1 MRDNVR
7 IRVRGLVKY
16 FYYFKKDFAVFKWL
30 FTKRGFTKEF
40 QVLNG
45 LNFDIHDGEI
55 VGILGANGAGKSTLL
70 KIIAGVYTETAGS
83 VKVNGKVSSLLELG
97 AGFDPMLSGRENL
110 YFKGNIMGL
119 TKEEIDEKLDEII
132 EFADI
137 GDYMEMPLNSYSS
150 GMRARLGFALAI
162 NVDPDILIIDE
173 VFAVGDRDFQKKSK
187 VKTMEFFEKGK
198 TVLFV
203 SHSESLI
210 KEFCTRVIYLQDGFV
225 NYDGP
230 VNEGIE
236 FYHNSLK
243 EKSSSQAMILK
254 KSSYANGVVEL
265 IFEIGY
271 MYQNAI
277 FKPIDLEEL
286 EIHVNKFSKER
297 NVTHDINFANSH
309 YDIID
314 ETTIKVYINDRD
326 ILNAGDITLGFVE
339 TKSNKKGT
347 SYNFLGIDMLTC
359 NDNELN
365 VEKHGGMLLL
375 SLMGEDWRSEE

>member
-1 MRDNVR
+1 M
-7 IRVRGLVKY
+7 
-16 FYYFKKDFAVFKWL
+16 
-30 FTKRGFTKEF
+30 
-40 QVLNG
+40 
-45 LNFDIHDGEI
+45 
-55 VGILGANGAGKSTLL
+55 
-70 KIIAGVYTETAGS
+70 
-83 VKVNGKVSSLLELG
+83 ELG

-119 TKEEIDEKLDEII
+119 TKEEIDERLDEII

-137 GDYMEMPLNSYSS
+137 GDYMEMPLNNYSS

-162 NVDPDILIIDE
+162 NVDPDILIINK

-187 VKTMEFFEKGK
+187 IKTMEFFEKRK

-230 VNEGIE
+230 VDEGIE

-254 KSSYANGVVEL
+254 KSSYVNGVVEL
-265 IFEIGY
+265 TFEIGY
-271 MYQNAI
+271 MYQNSI

-297 NVTHDINFANSH
+297 NFTDDINFANSH

-347 SYNFLGIDMLTC
+347 SYSFLEIDMLTC
-359 NDNELN
+359 NNNELN

-375 SLMGEDWRSEE
+375 ALMGEDWRSEE